1 MFQLLILAL
10 LDSDISLS
18 RSISISR
25 STLIKS
31 QRIGLTL

>member
-10 LDSDISLS
+10 LDSDIS
-18 RSISISR
+18 ISR
-25 STLIKS
+25 STLIRS